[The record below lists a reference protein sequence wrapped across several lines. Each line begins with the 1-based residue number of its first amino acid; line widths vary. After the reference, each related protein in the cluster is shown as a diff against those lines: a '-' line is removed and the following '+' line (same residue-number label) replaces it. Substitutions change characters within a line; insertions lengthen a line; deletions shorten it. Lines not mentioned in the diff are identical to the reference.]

1 MKHFQN
7 VLKASREVYANKA
20 SVAITFFSA
29 AVLFSFNALWRNKQL
44 LTDHFSW
51 KLTFLLIQG
60 IFSSFTLSS
69 LFLLIASCL
78 LAGMVITFSV
88 FLIKRQVSGSTESA
102 EASLPGIVLSILLPA
117 CPSCAP
123 SIFGLFF
130 GLFGV
135 GSSLAVLPLQ
145 GLEFGLLTVIV
156 IMITLMYLSK
166 KIVSTTCE
174 VKT

>member
-1 MKHFQN
+1 MDHFQN
-7 VLKASREVYANKA
+7 VVRATREVYSNK
-20 SVAITFFSA
+20 SYFAITFLSSIL
-29 AVLFSFNALWRNKQL
+29 LFSFNALWRNKQL

-102 EASLPGIVLSILLPA
+102 EASLPSIVLSILLPA
-117 CPSCAP
+117 CPSCAL
-123 SIFGLFF
+123 SIFGL
-130 GLFGV
+130 LGV
-135 GSSLAVLPLQ
+135 GSSLAILPLQ

-156 IMITLMYLSK
+156 IVITLMYLSK
-166 KIVSTTCE
+166 KIILTTCE